1 MRKTLRASVFVL
13 ALCAPTFAGDIPC
26 PSVTQP
32 LSTTAETEE
41 VAGSKVADS
50 FTETVLSV
58 LESMLAL
65 L

>member
-13 ALCAPTFAGDIPC
+13 ALCAPAFAGDIPC

-32 LSTTAETEE
+32 MSTAAGTEE
-41 VAGSKVADS
+41 VKDSEAADS

-58 LESMLAL
+58 LESVLAL

>member
-1 MRKTLRASVFVL
+1 MRKTLRAAVFVL
-13 ALCAPTFAGDIPC
+13 ALCAPAFAGDIPC

-41 VAGSKVADS
+41 MADSEAADS
-50 FTETVLSV
+50 FTETILSV
-58 LESMLAL
+58 LGSVLAL